1 MTSYSS
7 FNPIDK
13 PIIGDGFKI
22 AFINAGISFFSG
34 FAVFSV
40 VGYLIGIGSPV
51 ADKTA
56 SIGLAFVAYPAA
68 IETMPAPNLWA
79 FVLAVTLFTL
89 GIDSS
94 FSMLEACATVMQDSP
109 LFNKWPRKV
118 IALLLVCLGC
128 IGSIFFSFNWGFT
141 FFDVVDNYLNVYL
154 MLVLGVLETMG
165 AGWVYEAGEIMA
177 KGRNYKM
184 SVLILAVGYWVAVF
198 ACPIGAI
205 FSESSAGWV
214 GMPVFWGWMIIVWIV
229 SFIVSK
235 LSFKEWRSNVMFY
248 GVRKLSRAMTK
259 LSKNEGDNETHLWE
273 TLFEYWWG
281 FSIKY
286 FVPFALNFLI
296 FFSLHNDLN
305 VAYGDYHMFWQVL
318 GFCFPISG
326 LLIFVI
332 SFFACNTPE
341 PFDHDVDMAFDEAD
355 HAGAGAES
363 SMAAMTTKV
372 DPNTKDAGVDKE
384 VELVAGLDAAPVANA
399 PQTAN

>member
-1 MTSYSS
+1 
-7 FNPIDK
+7 
-13 PIIGDGFKI
+13 
-22 AFINAGISFFSG
+22 
-34 FAVFSV
+34 
-40 VGYLIGIGSPV
+40 
-51 ADKTA
+51 
-56 SIGLAFVAYPAA
+56 
-68 IETMPAPNLWA
+68 
-79 FVLAVTLFTL
+79 
-89 GIDSS
+89 
-94 FSMLEACATVMQDSP
+94 
-109 LFNKWPRKV
+109 
-118 IALLLVCLGC
+118 
-128 IGSIFFSFNWGFT
+128 
-141 FFDVVDNYLNVYL
+141 
-154 MLVLGVLETMG
+154 MG
-165 AGWVYEAGEIMA
+165 MA

-273 TLFEYWWG
+273 TLFECWWG

-341 PFDHDVDMAFDEAD
+341 PF
-355 HAGAGAES
+355 
-363 SMAAMTTKV
+363 
-372 DPNTKDAGVDKE
+372 
-384 VELVAGLDAAPVANA
+384 AGLDAAPVANA